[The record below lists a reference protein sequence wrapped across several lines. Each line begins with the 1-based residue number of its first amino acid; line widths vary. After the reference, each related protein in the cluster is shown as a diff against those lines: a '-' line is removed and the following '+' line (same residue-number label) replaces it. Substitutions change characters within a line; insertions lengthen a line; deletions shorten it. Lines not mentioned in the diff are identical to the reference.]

1 MFWSIRNASNCCCLA
16 ACSNAPAFN
25 AVCAIFCPATLRG
38 SLICCATM
46 SNLELSVP
54 AARTTELET
63 PGSDGVCDD
72 ARSDVI
78 DLNNPHNDKYKTF

>member
-1 MFWSIRNASNCCCLA
+1 M
-16 ACSNAPAFN
+16 
-25 AVCAIFCPATLRG
+25 T
-38 SLICCATM
+38 
-46 SNLELSVP
+46 NLELSV
-54 AARTTELET
+54 AAAPTTELET